1 MSGWALLIID
11 YWNTL
16 NAKTFNF
23 CNCFL
28 TVPPHI
34 IGDGIHDL
42 TLKKGRPIRYDIWF
56 GGEPAPN
63 VEWIREGRTLAND
76 DATSLELYCKNTIYT
91 ERNTVLSIPKVCTPF
106 QIFNFYP
113 NKFPTTT
120 FLTFP
125 CSYISLIMREK
136 LKYHRVSENI
146 NSVNIDFYWF
156 FCINI
161 VKKSQLPYYAKG
173 PFI

>member
-1 MSGWALLIID
+1 M
-11 YWNTL
+11 
-16 NAKTFNF
+16 
-23 CNCFL
+23 
-28 TVPPHI
+28 PPHI

-106 QIFNFYP
+106 KFLIVIQINFPLLLSIFHIHIVGKY
-113 NKFPTTT
+113 TS
-120 FLTFP
+120 LT
-125 CSYISLIMREK
+125 C
-136 LKYHRVSENI
+136 
-146 NSVNIDFYWF
+146 
-156 FCINI
+156 
-161 VKKSQLPYYAKG
+161 VKN
-173 PFI
+173 

>member
-1 MSGWALLIID
+1 M
-11 YWNTL
+11 
-16 NAKTFNF
+16 
-23 CNCFL
+23 
-28 TVPPHI
+28 PPHI

-106 QIFNFYP
+106 
-113 NKFPTTT
+113 T
-120 FLTFP
+120 FL
-125 CSYISLIMREK
+125 
-136 LKYHRVSENI
+136 N
-146 NSVNIDFYWF
+146 VNVHIF
-156 FCINI
+156 
-161 VKKSQLPYYAKG
+161 
-173 PFI
+173 